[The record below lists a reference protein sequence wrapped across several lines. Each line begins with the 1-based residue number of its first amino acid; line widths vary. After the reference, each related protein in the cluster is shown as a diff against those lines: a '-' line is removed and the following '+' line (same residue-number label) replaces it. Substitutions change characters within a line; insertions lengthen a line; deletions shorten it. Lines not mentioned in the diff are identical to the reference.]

1 MNDTANDTTNDAVER
16 PAELPDVQGAWRRD
30 GRWVEGGSWEEVS
43 DVLWL
48 QVGSHFCDLRTAMAG
63 ATPVHGLD
71 LPQAFG
77 GRVEVARGA
86 ITFHHDLDS
95 VPRDPAHPDVSTVH
109 RIADAMYERGPGFEE
124 RWVLSSQPDDP
135 CALAERYGADGDFLA
150 RIVRV
155 GAVALAVWG
164 GTEPGGARYT
174 DREQWTREPGP
185 FLLDPALGVDEATRA
200 IVDGSPLPQGW
211 ARRTI
216 GEA

>member
-1 MNDTANDTTNDAVER
+1 VSDAVNDAVEL
-16 PAELPDVQGAWRRD
+16 PADLPDVQGAWRRD
-30 GRWVEGGSWEEVS
+30 GRCVDGAPWDEVS

-48 QVGSHFCDLRTAMAG
+48 QVGSHFCDLRTRLAG
-63 ATPVHGLD
+63 ATSVHGLD

-95 VPRDPAHPDVSTVH
+95 MQRDPAHPDVSTVH
-109 RIADAMYERGPGFEE
+109 RVADAMYERGPRFEE
-124 RWVLSSQPDDP
+124 RWVLSSLPDDAR
-135 CALAERYGADGDFLA
+135 ALAERSGVDGDVVA

-164 GTEPGGARYT
+164 GMEPGGARYT

-200 IVDGSPLPQGW
+200 VVDGGPLPEGW
-211 ARRTI
+211 ARRAI
-216 GEA
+216 GAA